1 MRHSIKVSVKL
12 FIPLWREREKKKWE
26 KADSVGNLLKGG
38 ELGGSGGCSDIQRGH
53 KNQGNDRDI
62 LPENN
67 KGGGRDCFL
76 SLTAAV
82 KHTQSWGVQQWLGAG
97 EGWLQQRRAGRPP
110 LPRHKGL
117 PAGKK
122 GDGETEGRRDRTAY
136 RETRRGERGM
146 QRKGRNDDTNM
157 TFDDTER
164 RCTATD
170 HPHRVH
176 TATPRRR
183 RQRRADQ
190 NNMAERR
197 ERAALKEPAV
207 KTAPLC
213 LLL

>member
-1 MRHSIKVSVKL
+1 M
-12 FIPLWREREKKKWE
+12 
-26 KADSVGNLLKGG
+26 KGG
-38 ELGGSGGCSDIQRGH
+38 ELGWCGGCSDIQRGH

-82 KHTQSWGVQQWLGAG
+82 KHTESWGVQQWLRAG
-97 EGWLQQRRAGRPP
+97 EGRLQQRRAGRPP
-110 LPRHKGL
+110 LPRHKSL

-136 RETRRGERGM
+136 GETGRGERGM
-146 QRKGRNDDTNM
+146 QRKGRNDDTNV

-164 RCTATD
+164 RCTAAD

-183 RQRRADQ
+183 QQRPADQ